1 MAQVTTGANRLFGKT
16 TMARMS
22 ELRRQAAVAASEIN
36 ELIPLDSDVPR
47 RVAVKRQELASS
59 GTPSAGIAATWTT
72 VAGLGSIVGHVRTS
86 GKWVDSETG
95 QRIVLGDAERV
106 VMLIDVPAGGNGLA
120 DEVLLTDRLVFD
132 DEIKG
137 TGTVWDVKAVYLN
150 KRDGIVVCRVA
161 YAREDI

>member
-1 MAQVTTGANRLFGKT
+1 MAQVTTGGNRLFGKT
-16 TMARMS
+16 TMSRVS
-22 ELRRQAAVAASEIN
+22 ELRRQALVAASEIN

-47 RVAVKRQELASS
+47 RVAVKRQEVVAP
-59 GTPSAGIAATWTT
+59 GTPSAGIAPTWST
-72 VAGLGSIVGHVRTS
+72 VAGLGDIVGHVRTS

-106 VMLIDVPAGGNGLA
+106 VMLLDVPAGGNGLA

-137 TGTVWDVKAVYLN
+137 AASVWDVKAVYLN
-150 KRDGIVVCRVA
+150 KRDGIVICRA
-161 YAREDI
+161 SYAREDF